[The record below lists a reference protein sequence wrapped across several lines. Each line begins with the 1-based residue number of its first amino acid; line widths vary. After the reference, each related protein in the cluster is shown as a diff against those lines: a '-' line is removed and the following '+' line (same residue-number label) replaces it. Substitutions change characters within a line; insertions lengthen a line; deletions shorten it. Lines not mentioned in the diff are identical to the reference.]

1 MKKKFLFIS
10 FIALFMLILAACG
23 EKKAVEEE
31 SSTDTSKEEEVT
43 QTKEESTNENG
54 TRTIEYLGES
64 YEVPEKVE
72 RIVVTGA
79 MEAMEDMV
87 VLDVHPVG
95 AIAIGG
101 KFPELYASVTDKAES
116 IGEKIKPNFEK
127 ILELNPDV
135 ILGSTKFPE
144 EVQSKLEK
152 IAPTILV
159 SHISTNW
166 ESNLNLLA
174 ELTGKQADAEKIL
187 STYKA
192 DIEAAKST
200 LTEKLQDQKVAAIRI
215 RGGQAYVYPKE
226 VFLNAVLYGE
236 LGLAVP
242 NEVAKAKSQEAI
254 SVEQLADMNPDY
266 LFVQFSTD
274 ENADAPNALEDFK
287 KNPII
292 QNITAFKNDRVF
304 VNVLDPLMEGGPA
317 YSRIKFLEAIQQN
330 LVK

>member
-31 SSTDTSKEEEVT
+31 SSTDTPKEEVT

-174 ELTGKQADAEKIL
+174 ELTGKQVDAEKIL

-236 LGLAVP
+236 LGLTVP
-242 NEVAKAKSQEAI
+242 DEVAKAKSQEAI

-292 QNITAFKNDRVF
+292 QNITAFKNDQVF

>member
-10 FIALFMLILAACG
+10 FIAIFMLILAACG

-31 SSTDTSKEEEVT
+31 SSTDTPKEEVT

-95 AIAIGG
+95 AIAVGG

-127 ILELNPDV
+127 ILELDPDV

-166 ESNLNLLA
+166 ESNLKLLA

-192 DIEAAKST
+192 DIEAAKAT
-200 LTEKLQDQKVAAIRI
+200 LNEKLQDQKVAAIRI

-242 NEVAKAKSQEAI
+242 DEVAKAKSQEAI

-292 QNITAFKNDRVF
+292 QNINAFKNDQVF

>member
-10 FIALFMLILAACG
+10 FIALFMVILAACG
-23 EKKAVEEE
+23 EKKGVEEE
-31 SSTDTSKEEEVT
+31 SSTDTPKEEEVT

-87 VLDVHPVG
+87 VLNVHPVG

-292 QNITAFKNDRVF
+292 QNITAFKNDQVF

>member
-31 SSTDTSKEEEVT
+31 SSTDTPKEEEVT

>member
-31 SSTDTSKEEEVT
+31 SSTDTPKEEEVT

-192 DIEAAKST
+192 DIEAAKSM

>member
-1 MKKKFLFIS
+1 MKRNFLLIGFIT
-10 FIALFMLILAACG
+10 LFMLVLAACG
-23 EKKAVEEE
+23 GEKEGEQ
-31 SSTDTSKEEEVT
+31 DTSIDKDESGET
-43 QTKEESTNENG
+43 AQTKQERTKENG

-64 YEVPEKVE
+64 YTVPQKVE

-95 AIAIGG
+95 AIAVGG

-127 ILELNPDV
+127 IVELAPDV

-144 EVQSKLEK
+144 EVHGKLKK

-159 SHISTNW
+159 SHISTDW
-166 ESNLNLLA
+166 EDNLNLLA

-192 DIEAAKST
+192 DIEAAKAT
-200 LTEKLQDQKVAAIRI
+200 LIEKLKGQKVAAIRM

-226 VFLNAVLYGE
+226 VFFNPVLYGE
-236 LGLAVP
+236 LGLEVP
-242 NEVAKAKSQEAI
+242 DEVSKAKSQEAI

-266 LFVQFSTD
+266 VFIQFSAD

-287 KNPII
+287 KNPIV
-292 QNITAFKNDRVF
+292 QNITAFKNDQVF
-304 VNVLDPLMEGGPA
+304 VNVVDPLMEGGPA
-317 YSRIKFLEAIQQN
+317 YSRIKFLESVQQY
-330 LVK
+330 LLK

>member
-31 SSTDTSKEEEVT
+31 SSTDTPKEEEVT

-87 VLDVHPVG
+87 VLNVHPVG

-192 DIEAAKST
+192 DIEAAKSM

-292 QNITAFKNDRVF
+292 QNITGFKNDQVF

>member
-1 MKKKFLFIS
+1 MS
-10 FIALFMLILAACG
+10 YIALFTLILAACG
-23 EKKAVEEE
+23 EKKAVVEE
-31 SSTDTSKEEEVT
+31 SSTDTSKEEVT

-72 RIVVTGA
+72 KIVVTGA

-87 VLDVHPVG
+87 VLDVHPAG

-174 ELTGKQADAEKIL
+174 ELTGKQAAAEKIL
-187 STYKA
+187 SRYKA

-242 NEVAKAKSQEAI
+242 DEVAKAKSQEAI

-266 LFVQFSTD
+266 LFVQFSTE

-292 QNITAFKNDRVF
+292 QNINAFKNDQVF

>member
-23 EKKAVEEE
+23 EKKAVVEE
-31 SSTDTSKEEEVT
+31 SSTDTP
-43 QTKEESTNENG
+43 KEESTNENG
-54 TRTIEYLGES
+54 ARTIEYLGES
-64 YEVPEKVE
+64 YEVPENVE

-192 DIEAAKST
+192 NIEAAKST
-200 LTEKLQDQKVAAIRI
+200 LTEKLQDKKVAAIRI

-292 QNITAFKNDRVF
+292 QNITAFKNDQVF

-317 YSRIKFLEAIQQN
+317 YSRIKFLEAILQN

>member
-31 SSTDTSKEEEVT
+31 SSTDTPKEEEVT

-101 KFPELYASVTDKAES
+101 KFPEIYASVTDKAES

-292 QNITAFKNDRVF
+292 QNITAFKNDQVF

>member
-10 FIALFMLILAACG
+10 FIALFMLLLAACG

-31 SSTDTSKEEEVT
+31 SSADTTKEEVT
-43 QTKEESTNENG
+43 QTKEESTNGNG
-54 TRTIEYLGES
+54 TRTLEYLGER

-95 AIAIGG
+95 AIAVGG

-127 ILELNPDV
+127 ILELDPDV

-166 ESNLNLLA
+166 ESNLKLLA

-192 DIEAAKST
+192 DIEAAKAT
-200 LTEKLQDQKVAAIRI
+200 LNEKLQDQKVAAIRI

-242 NEVAKAKSQEAI
+242 DEVAKAKSQEAI

-292 QNITAFKNDRVF
+292 QNINAFNNDQVF

>member
-31 SSTDTSKEEEVT
+31 SSTDTPKEEEVT

-292 QNITAFKNDRVF
+292 QNITAIKNDRVF

>member
-23 EKKAVEEE
+23 EKKAVVEE
-31 SSTDTSKEEEVT
+31 SSTDTP
-43 QTKEESTNENG
+43 KEESTNENG
-54 TRTIEYLGES
+54 ARTIEYLGES
-64 YEVPEKVE
+64 YEVPENVE

-192 DIEAAKST
+192 NIEAAKST
-200 LTEKLQDQKVAAIRI
+200 LTEKLQDQKVAAVRI

-292 QNITAFKNDRVF
+292 QNITAFKNDQVF

>member
-10 FIALFMLILAACG
+10 FIALFMLLLAACG

-31 SSTDTSKEEEVT
+31 SSADTTKEEVT

-54 TRTIEYLGES
+54 TRTLEYLGER

-95 AIAIGG
+95 AIAVGG

-127 ILELNPDV
+127 ILELDPDV

-166 ESNLNLLA
+166 ESNLKLLA

-192 DIEAAKST
+192 DIETAKAT

-242 NEVAKAKSQEAI
+242 DEVAKAKSQEAI

-292 QNITAFKNDRVF
+292 QNINAFNNDQVF